1 MHSTTAFPRS
11 CSIASAILFSM
22 WNNDFVKEGG
32 RGQAFYSQGPSL
44 KFSFQFLCTY
54 FQGLYNNFLFNMS
67 GFSFIQPDKG
77 SSHM

>member
-1 MHSTTAFPRS
+1 MHSTTALPRS
-11 CSIASAILFSM
+11 CSIASAILFGM

-32 RGQAFYSQGPSL
+32 RGQAFYSQGRCL

-67 GFSFIQPDKG
+67 DFSFIQPDHQKQ
-77 SSHM
+77 